1 MKKVLGIWFALVF
14 LASFLFL
21 FPLFLLFLQHP
32 KTYILANN
40 LRKLWARIIL
50 FFTFSGIEIQKESG
64 LEYLPKNAIYVANH
78 SSYLD
83 ILCMA
88 LVVPKNYL
96 FMAKIELAQI
106 PLFGIFF
113 HTVDIAV
120 NRKSITESAKAFNK
134 SMQRQQKGYSIILFP
149 EGTIGEQVPN
159 LKSFKAGAAKLAI
172 DCQCPIVPVTLFNNW
187 QILPD
192 KKGLEF
198 NPKKMKVFVHRPI
211 DTKGLNK
218 ENIHAL
224 NLEIFSIIE
233 NKLIEH
239 NIIKIQ
245 NAQT

>member
-14 LASFLFL
+14 LVSFLIL
-21 FPLFLLFLQHP
+21 FPLFWLFLQHP
-32 KTYILANN
+32 KTYIYANN
-40 LRKLWARIIL
+40 LRKIWAKIIL
-50 FFTFSGIEIQKESG
+50 FFTFSGIEIQRDKGFES
-64 LEYLPKNAIYVANH
+64 LPENAVYVANH

-88 LVVPKNYL
+88 LVVPENYL
-96 FMAKIELAQI
+96 FMAKLELAQI

-134 SMQRQQKGYSIILFP
+134 SIQRQQSGYSIILFP

-172 DCQCPIVPVTLFNNW
+172 DCQCPIVPVTLLNNW
-187 QILPD
+187 QMLPD

-198 NPKKMKVFVHRPI
+198 HPNKMKVFVHRPI
-211 DTKGLNK
+211 NTKGLNK
-218 ENIHAL
+218 ENIQAL
-224 NLEIFSIIE
+224 NLELFSIIE
-233 NKLIEH
+233 NKLIEQ
-239 NIIKIQ
+239 NIIKPQ
-245 NAQT
+245 NA